1 MSRGMR
7 LLIMMLILAGVVT
20 GMLQCAKR
28 TMGRRHAEPPPPQ
41 DGLAPAPRAALG

>member
-7 LLIMMLILAGVVT
+7 LMIMMLILAGVVT
-20 GMLQCAKR
+20 GMMQCAKR
-28 TMGRRHAEPPPPQ
+28 TMTRRHAAPPPQ

>member
-7 LLIMMLILAGVVT
+7 LMILMLILAGVVT

-28 TMGRRHAEPPPPQ
+28 TMTHKQTAPPPE
-41 DGLAPAPRAALG
+41 DGLAPAPRAHLG

>member
-7 LLIMMLILAGVVT
+7 LMIMMLILAAVVT

-28 TMGRRHAEPPPPQ
+28 SMTHKHAAPPAQ
-41 DGLAPAPRAALG
+41 DGRGPSPRVDLA

>member
-7 LLIMMLILAGVVT
+7 LLLMMLILAGVVT

-28 TMGRRHAEPPPPQ
+28 TMTHKRAAPPPQ
-41 DGLAPAPRAALG
+41 DDGRAPAPRADLG